1 MNKEI
6 YGIIYKITNLINGKV
21 YIGQTK
27 RNFDERYNGTGNGA
41 EKVYNYHMYRKNHEG
56 HYYNVHLCNS
66 MEKYGFENFKVEEEI
81 DIAYS
86 KKELDELE
94 IKYIKEYNS
103 SNPKFG
109 YNKTEGGESG
119 KITTFDN
126 YMTDIRVG
134 RIKPFICLESK
145 EIFISKNKF
154 DEMYGKCIEL
164 KEVKTIP
171 NELRNGVVD
180 LTNNFDYSNLNS
192 YTIYTLSRPTY
203 NENMSQRDIPVVC
216 VTTKQLFFSSRI
228 AKKYFYEKGVSNANI
243 QKSCKT
249 GIETSDKNKL
259 GVPLKWMYAVEYLA
273 YINDYYYEETN

>member
-6 YGIIYKITNLINGKV
+6 YGIIYKITNLIKGKV

-27 RNFDERYNGTGNGA
+27 RNFDERYYGKGTGA
-41 EKVYNYHMYRKNHEG
+41 EKVYNYHMCRKNNEG
-56 HYYNVHLCNS
+56 HSYNVHLCNS

-145 EIFISKNKF
+145 EIFISKRKM
-154 DEMYGKCIEL
+154 DEKLGKCITV
-164 KEVKTIP
+164 KEIKIIP
-171 NELRNGVVD
+171 ND
-180 LTNNFDYSNLNS
+180 LKNNVINLKNDFNYNNIET
-192 YTIYTLSRPTY
+192 YTIYTLPRPTY
-203 NENMSQRDIPVVC
+203 NANMSQRNVPVVC
-216 VTTKQLFFSSRI
+216 LTTNQLFFSQKI
-228 AKKYFYEKGVSNANI
+228 AKEYFYDKGIKNTSINKA
-243 QKSCKT
+243 CKT
-249 GIETSDKNKL
+249 GLETSSENKL
-259 GVPLKWMYAVEYLA
+259 RIPLKWMYAVEYLA
-273 YINDYYYEETN
+273 YTNDYYYEE